1 MIQRIAEGFG
11 LSEVNV
17 EQAARLPHNAKLFN
31 DFLGANGALR
41 IFAFYQAPTIQSED
55 NPAEWTQQ
63 TDVPALFLTTGENQ
77 PILGKAVYFV
87 RMEDAS
93 KAVDV
98 NTGCDASV
106 LSGELSKDMLRD
118 LESFLNVLYIPQLK
132 QSNEWGKASTEQRDE
147 FLGEV
152 DRFRTDIKET
162 LKSLVGG
169 VELRRPE
176 KKFDV
181 DTHPQGREGI
191 RDDPE
196 AVRHYEELLLE
207 WCETIEEYLDEK
219 QTEKNSGGA
228 DAGPLTEVEYW
239 RRRMQRLTNITE
251 QLKTKDCK
259 NVIGILSSLVKGDA
273 GSAANDSSSVYSL
286 LRRWKT
292 IDVKITE
299 HANEAKDNEKY
310 LKTLEKFIEPL
321 YNAQPLQIIDTLPA
335 LMNSIKMIHT
345 IARYYNTT
353 ERMSTLFAKITNQMI
368 VNCRQYVT
376 QGQRPSELWDRDPQD
391 LVKYLEACLKLN
403 EAYQEQYRL
412 TKDKLL
418 TMPKGK
424 QFDFNE
430 TQIFGKFDLFCRRCI
445 KLIDMFSTIFQ
456 FQALAGHNLEGMES
470 LIKDFQR
477 VIETFKGKQ
486 KNDLLEYQNN
496 KFDRDYVEFNVKIS
510 DLEGA
515 LQQFINQS
523 FENITNIENSLNLL
537 KKFQNI
543 LQREN
548 LKNDLDDKFNIIF
561 QNYGVELEQVQ
572 HLYEKHKHAP
582 PLTRNLPPVAGNIT
596 WSRHL
601 LKRIEEPMKRF
612 ETNQNVLSTKDAK
625 KIIKTYNKVART
637 LVAFEY
643 LWYRAWIDSIET
655 SKAGLQATLIIR
667 HPEDGRLYVNFDQ
680 EILQLIREAKCLDR
694 MGIDI
699 PENAKIVLLQEEKFK
714 AYYNDL
720 AYALREYERV
730 AHMVI
735 PVTTALLR
743 PHIND
748 MEYKLRPGMITLTW
762 TSMNID
768 AYKHHVH
775 TGLQKLEELVHNIND
790 IIENRIEKNLKT
802 VSKSLLVD
810 LPADRSFTL
819 EDFVMTQEQF
829 IDKRSSQLQGKNV
842 QVENAVEDLIE
853 IITTYALDPH
863 IEPVSPEDVDNL
875 RKHYNHFMYQA
886 LLNCTKNSLNS
897 VKKRVGSRGG
907 GTFLFV
913 ERPFFDVDVQL
924 AIPAVR
930 LSPSLEDIQKAINKA
945 AGAVLR
951 CTKNLY
957 DWGQQ
962 DMNVANRVT
971 FFHKIAK
978 DIEIVRVVLLL
989 TGSIQGLKNQVSDYL
1004 QTFIQY
1010 DWLWKEDKDAAYN
1023 TFIKTKPALDD
1034 YRYELKRFVVV
1045 EKEIK
1050 AITGIHIIGALSL
1063 DTKNLK
1069 LQLMHEA
1076 GAWKVAFSE
1085 NLHIEALE
1093 KMNALND
1100 YMKVTDTRLKREVVD
1115 LDSLRYVMNVLKEIR
1130 ERESGIDMEIVPVM
1144 DMYEMLEQFLP
1155 EGYMDTSEMDQKS
1168 VIRSTWKRMVNKA
1181 EVVTDDLGKIQHG
1194 FKKQLLK
1201 DVRVFVTDVLKFRTD
1216 FVSNGPGEPGIDPN
1230 TAVERLKRFKDQFDI
1245 FARKEELYSGGEEL
1259 FALKPTP
1266 YPELVATKKEIGL
1279 QETLYGLYVDVHEKV
1294 EVEWPHIQWSEVQK
1308 NMDTMTERV
1317 ENFMARLS
1325 KMPRVLRTWPA
1336 YESLKKKLEDFGLV
1350 LPILEQLSKDS
1361 IKPRHWTELMQITG
1375 KSFTLDD
1382 DFRLKTL
1389 LACQLENHAEDLE
1402 ELTDGAD
1409 KQLAIEQKILEINGR
1424 WSQEEFDFQPWK
1436 SRGVPILRAVGPII
1450 EELEE
1455 SQMQCQTMLTMRHVK
1470 PFKEEVSGML
1480 TRLSDTSE
1488 TLERWLKVQQLWCS
1502 LESVFTGGDIA
1513 KQMPVE
1519 AKKFVKLDKDWAK
1532 LMAKASETCLVLEC
1546 CENEQLRT
1554 LLPVMYEE
1562 LERCQKALDGYLEQK
1577 RGKFPRFYF
1586 VSNPVLLQILSQGSD
1601 PMAIQP
1607 YYQTVFDAIEQVLHD
1622 ETDKRKIH
1630 TMVSRFK
1637 GVAEEIPFQTVVNAV
1652 GNIEDW
1658 LATMKQEQCF
1668 TMKDICRRC
1677 AEEIEAGVGVDS
1689 LRSFVDNMPPQYA
1702 LLGIQLLWTM
1712 DTTTALDECRVKKS
1726 GVGDCSKKQ
1735 TAILAELSSWCL
1747 EELPD
1752 KVTRTKYEC
1761 LVTIQVHQRDVNA
1774 DINTLFK
1781 QKKIHNAQDFEWL
1794 KQARFYWQP
1803 EEEDTTDED
1812 GKMCISVTNV
1822 DFMYMYEYLGCKG
1835 RLVITPLTDRCYIT
1849 LSQAMGMF
1857 LGGAPAGPAG
1867 TGKTETVKD
1876 MGRSLGIYVIV
1887 TNCTDQASYTSMGK
1901 IFKGLCMAGLWG
1913 CFDEFNRI
1921 KLPVLSVVAAQCMAI
1936 LDAKRLGQMSF
1947 YFPGDPQKIG
1957 IDHAVNFF
1965 ITMNPG
1971 YAGRQEL
1978 PENLKALFRGVTM
1991 MVPDREIII
2000 RVLLCAVGYDEF
2012 VMLSKKFTVL
2022 YQLSEEQLSKQRHYD
2037 FGLRNILSVLRTA
2050 GKTKRDNRQA
2060 DESELLYQTLRDMNM
2075 SKMVAQDVPLFL
2087 SLLKDLFPKLS
2098 APAVAVYKDVED
2110 QVDIAVENAGLIKHK
2125 NWLKKVVQ
2133 LYETVLV
2140 RHGIMVIG
2148 PTGGGKTEI
2157 FTRLRMALAE
2167 VYKRQYR
2174 EARLNPKA
2182 ILATQMYGEVDP
2194 LSDEW
2199 TTGVFAATWAKY
2211 NKRENPYDTWIIC
2224 DGPVDAI
2231 WIEDLNTV
2239 LDDNRIL
2246 TLANGDRIPMT
2257 DNTKIMFENET
2268 LVNASPA
2275 TVSRCGIIYVGD
2287 TELGWTPLV
2296 QAWTQGL
2303 SNKKR
2308 GILLMDLFIK
2318 YIGTESQEEPGHMF
2332 EFLIR
2337 DLRRV
2342 MPSSFAGVM
2351 ASCINLM
2358 NGLFS
2363 KHNISDSGDAAA
2375 IAVEKLLLYAITW
2388 SLGGLLEDEDRKKF
2402 DTYLRDLDKNGLM
2415 PTCEGVDTIYEMYV
2429 NTDSNDWSKW
2439 QATVWNYPDTETL
2452 DFSNILVPTM
2462 DSVRALYV
2470 IELMHSRMKPV
2481 LLTGGPGT
2489 AKTSAVQMFAG
2500 GFDPNEMT
2508 MKTIN
2513 FSSASTMLGFQVT
2526 IESCLDKRGGKT
2538 FGPPNGRKLTVFI
2551 DDISMPEINEWGD
2564 QPTVEIVRQIVE
2576 TNAMAFLDKDKRGDM
2591 RLCEDLTYI
2600 ACMTHPGGGRNDIP
2614 ERLKRHWLLVNL
2626 VLPAL
2631 ESINDM
2637 FGQMLKGRF
2646 PSDDYDS
2653 PTNQVINKLT
2663 EATIAL
2669 WNTMKTRM
2677 LPTPAKFH
2685 YVFNMRELSRVFQG
2699 LLLTP
2704 KDTLST
2710 GGLQDPDKKVAVN
2723 LLRLWKHENE
2733 RVFCDK
2739 LTNDK
2744 DKTFYKT
2751 VFSNEVSNMYG
2762 DTYAADVAD
2771 ERLFVDFFRDD
2782 VYDEDDNI
2790 VELSPKVYEAGGSL
2804 PNIRERVQFLMG
2816 RYNIANPATQLN
2828 LVLFDDALRHMMRIS
2843 RIIQMPRGSA
2853 LLVGVGGSGKQSLT
2867 RLAAFIGRHY
2877 IFQIALTKNYNRVN
2891 MLDDL
2896 RELYKTA
2903 GTNKDVTFLFTD
2915 AEIKSESFLEVI
2927 NSSLLTGEV
2936 GGLFSKEEM
2945 MGATAEIS
2953 GRFEKER
2960 PHLLPSPDNLAR
2972 FFIETVRDRLH
2983 FVLCMSPVNPLF
2995 PVRARKFPGLVS
3007 CCTIDWF
3014 LPWPEEALVTVSKGL
3029 ISDYPVECTD
3039 KEKDALMTH
3048 MGAVHNMATIAC
3060 SDYFKSMRRNVYQ
3073 TPKSFLSFIAD
3084 FKGMYGKKLAEVKK
3098 KAANINLGLRKLK
3111 EGAEDVEAMKIVLRE
3126 EQAKLAIATE
3136 ETNKMLG
3143 SLEIS
3148 SLEAKRESDLVSG
3161 IKDKCE
3167 KDAKRIAGEKSQCM
3181 AELAEAQPH
3190 VDAANKALDSI
3201 RAQDIGEVK
3210 VLKKPSDIIKL
3221 TFDCVLVLFHQP
3233 MEQVKNAKFII
3244 KKEEVSFIQDS
3255 FGNAGK
3261 MMADTQFLNH
3271 LKWFGKEGK
3280 DLMNGETV
3288 EFLMAYMK
3296 LENFNAV
3303 VAKSASSA
3311 AEGLCKFVTAMK
3323 FYYEASKMIKPK
3335 LEALAIA
3342 EGQLKDAN
3350 KKLAAAEKRLAVC
3363 QGRLNELT
3371 ETFEKQMAQKQRIE
3385 DGARALERKMD
3396 MASKLITGLA
3406 DEQIRWTEDSKTFAE
3421 VTRRLVGD
3429 CAVACAFVSYCGAFN
3444 QEKRTDMINEK
3455 FKKDCQE
3462 REIPVSPTIDV
3473 TSFLVDIGTI
3483 GDWNQQ
3489 GLPTDQLS
3497 IQNGILVTRS
3507 SRYPLMVDPQAQAIG
3522 WIRNKEKDRVP
3533 TFGETAINNPKLKDR
3548 LEFCMSEGKALI
3560 IVGVEEDIDP
3570 LLNPVMEKQIVK
3582 KGRNMFITV
3591 ADQQMDFDP
3600 NFMMYFVTRLP
3611 NPHFT
3616 PELQART
3623 AVVDFTVTMKGLE
3636 DQLLGRV
3643 IGKEQRALQDQL
3655 DDVLS
3660 DVNNLTKSLMV
3671 LDQQLLDRLSSNEGN
3686 LLDDVELIGV
3696 LANTKAKAIE
3706 VKTKLVQAT
3715 QTKIDIN
3722 EKREQFRP
3730 VATRGSVL
3738 YFSVVE
3744 TSLMNVMYQTS
3755 LMQFM
3760 ELFMSSMDK
3769 SEKANLA
3776 SKRVENIIYAMTY
3789 IVYRYINR
3797 GLYEEDKM
3805 TFVLIVTLKILVT
3818 AGRLQQSDVAL
3829 LLRGG
3834 AALDINSVR
3843 KKPFAWL
3850 PDMIWLNA
3858 LEVSTRVGFFRS
3870 LPEDLVRNEAEWKIW
3885 FECNDPDKD
3894 PVPDYEGRLTE
3905 EPIMG
3910 SWYRLLI
3917 VRMFRQDRARLS
3929 IQDFIRQTPAMGN
3942 RYVDPVTDTLLSIVD
3957 EMKAEIPVIFLLSIG
3972 ADPTEAL
3979 MQLCRKKKTSCHAIS
3994 MGEGQRTPALD
4005 AISVASEQGT
4015 WVLLQNCE
4023 LGLDLMVDM
4032 EDLMKATKFN
4042 EDFRLFITAA
4052 PEKTFPL
4059 GLLQMST
4066 KVTNDPPS
4074 GLRAGLMRS
4083 YATIVDQDR
4092 IERIETPLW
4101 RKMLFT
4107 LCFLHSIVQE
4117 RRKFGPL
4124 GWCIPYEYN
4133 VGDLAA
4139 CIMFLEQHLY
4149 TNPHISYG
4157 TVQYMVSEIQYGG
4170 KITDQLDRV
4179 LFNTYAEKW
4188 LTPEVLD
4195 DNFMFNPVKPL
4206 APIPNDFVY
4215 KAPNFEEHAK
4225 YADYCASFPEMDSP
4239 EIGGLHPNADLTF
4252 RLKEVV
4258 AMFNALL
4265 ETQPKSG
4272 GGGDGRSREDIVYEM
4287 AAELLTKVPE
4297 DFVEVI
4303 YMKQIRSLGGLDVP
4317 LNVVLFQEVT
4327 ILQRVIMKVRHTLHA
4342 MRQAIDGEVV
4352 MTQELL
4358 TNIGELFN
4366 SLVPQTWVFAPSG
4379 DEFSWISSTV
4389 GLWFGMLQNR
4399 YDQNSKWLTSGRPV
4413 TFWMHGFANPQG
4425 FLTSMKQEVT
4435 RKHRNDGWA
4444 LDDVIYHTEVTDYE
4458 RVETVGKPP
4467 KEGVYVNGLFLDGCA
4482 YSRHDKSL
4490 VESEPKK
4497 LFAPLPVLYVSG
4509 TTKSLRAQRIKSGA
4523 YGPNGP
4529 YSCPLYR
4536 YPARTGRYFICQV
4549 DLPSKA
4555 VDGPAVK
4562 PKQWVLRGVGLV
4574 ITTDYA

>member
-1 MIQRIAEGFG
+1 MYPAFFMSFIVTPRHRWMIQRISEGFG
-11 LSEVNV
+11 LSEAQV
-17 EQAARLPHNAKLFN
+17 EQASRLPQNAKLFN
-31 DFLGANGALR
+31 AFLGANGPLR
-41 IFAFYQAPTIQSED
+41 IFAFYQPPMVQSEE
-55 NPAEWTQQ
+55 NPGEWAQQ
-63 TDVPALFLTTGENQ
+63 TDVPALLLTTGEDQ
-77 PILGKAVYFV
+77 PILAKAVYFI
-87 RMEDAS
+87 RMENTG

-98 NTGCDASV
+98 NTGCDSAV
-106 LSGELSKDMLRD
+106 LSGELSKDMLKD

-132 QSNEWGKASTEQRDE
+132 QTNEWGKATTDQRDE

-176 KKFDV
+176 KRFDI
-181 DTHPQGREGI
+181 DTHPRGRDGI
-191 RDDPE
+191 REDPE
-196 AVRHYEELLLE
+196 AVRHYAELLEE
-207 WCETIEEYLDEK
+207 WCSTIEKYLDEK

-259 NVIGILSSLVKGDA
+259 NVIGMLNSLVKGGD
-273 GSAANDSSSVYSL
+273 GGGGDNSSIYAL

-321 YNAQPLQIIDTLPA
+321 YNSQPLQIIDTLPA

-368 VNCRQYVT
+368 TNCRKYVT
-376 QGQRPSELWDRDPQD
+376 RGQRASELWERDPQS

-456 FQALAGHNLEGMES
+456 FAALASHHLEGMET
-470 LIKDFQR
+470 LIKKFKK
-477 VIETFKGKQ
+477 VIEDFKKKQ
-486 KNDLLEYQNN
+486 KNDLLEFQNN
-496 KFDRDYVEFNVKIS
+496 TFDREYVEFNVKIS

-819 EDFVMTQEQF
+819 EDFVATQEKY
-829 IDKRSSQLQGKNV
+829 ILKKSSLLQGKNV

-853 IITTYALDPH
+853 IITTYVLDPH

-930 LSPSLEDIQKAINKA
+930 LSPSLGDIQKSINKA

-951 CTKNLY
+951 CTKNLF

-962 DMNVANRVT
+962 DISESNRIT

-989 TGSIQGLKNQVSDYL
+989 TGSIQGLKNQVADYL

-1023 TFIKTKPALDD
+1023 AFIKNKPALDD
-1034 YRYELKRFVVV
+1034 YRVELKRFVVV

-1050 AITGIHIIGALSL
+1050 SITGIHIIGALSL

-1130 ERESGIDMEIVPVM
+1130 ERESGIDMEIMPVM
-1144 DMYEMLEQFLP
+1144 DMYDMLEQFLP

-1181 EVVTDDLGKIQHG
+1181 EVVTDELGKLQMG
-1194 FKKQLLK
+1194 FKKGLLK
-1201 DVRVFVTDVLKFRTD
+1201 DIRAFVTDVLRFRND
-1216 FVSNGPGEPGIDPN
+1216 FVTNGPGEPGIDPN
-1230 TAVERLKRFKDQFDI
+1230 TAVERLKRFKDQYDI
-1245 FARKEELYSGGEEL
+1245 FARKEELYRGGEEL

-1266 YPELVATKKEIGL
+1266 YPELQKTKKEVAL
-1279 QETLYGLYVDVHEKV
+1279 QETLYGLYVDVHDKI

-1308 NMDTMTERV
+1308 NMETMTERV

-1325 KMPRVLRTWPA
+1325 KMPKVLRTWEA
-1336 YESLKKKLEDFGLV
+1336 YDSLKTKLENFATV
-1350 LPILEQLSKDS
+1350 LPLLEQLSKDS
-1361 IKPRHWTELMQITG
+1361 IKPRHWTELMSITG
-1375 KSFTLDD
+1375 SSFQLDD

-1389 LACQLENHAEDLE
+1389 LACKLEAHNEDIE
-1402 ELTDGAD
+1402 ELCDGAD
-1409 KQLAIEQKILEINGR
+1409 KQLAIEQKIVEINGR
-1424 WSQEEFDFQPWK
+1424 WSGEEFSFQPWK
-1436 SRGVPILRAVGPII
+1436 SRGVPILRAVVPII

-1532 LMAKASETCLVLEC
+1532 LMAKASETLLVIEC

-1607 YYQTVFDAIEQVLHD
+1607 YYQTVFDAIEQVIHD

-1658 LATMKQEQCF
+1658 LQTMKLEQCY

-1677 AEEIEAGVGVDS
+1677 AEEVEQAIESKMEIEG

-1702 LLGIQLLWTM
+1702 LLGIQLMWTL
-1712 DTTTALDECRVKKS
+1712 DVTKALDECRVKKS
-1726 GVGDCSKKQ
+1726 GVAECTKKQ
-1735 TAILAELSSWCL
+1735 TAILSELSSWCL
-1747 EELPD
+1747 EELPN
-1752 KVTRTKYEC
+1752 KMTRTKYEC
-1761 LVTIQVHQRDVNA
+1761 LVTIQVHQRDVMA
-1774 DINTLFK
+1774 DLNSFFK
-1781 QKKIHNAQDFEWL
+1781 QKKLHSATDFEWL

-1803 EEEDTTDED
+1803 EEEDLCDDD
-1812 GKMCISVTNV
+1812 GKLCVSVTNV

-1849 LSQAMGMF
+1849 LAQAIGMF

-1887 TNCTDQASYTSMGK
+1887 TNCTDQASYGSMGK
-1901 IFKGLCMAGLWG
+1901 IYKGLCMAGLWG

-1921 KLPVLSVVAAQCMAI
+1921 KLPVLSVVAAQVMSI
-1936 LDAKRLGQMSF
+1936 LDAKRLGQETF

-1957 IDHAVNFF
+1957 MDPTVCFF

-1978 PENLKALFRGVTM
+1978 PENLKALFRSCAM

-2000 RVLLCAVGYDEF
+2000 RVLLCAVGYDDF
-2012 VMLSKKFTVL
+2012 VLLSRKFTVL
-2022 YQLSEEQLSKQRHYD
+2022 YALSEEQLSKQKHYD

-2050 GKTKRDNRQA
+2050 GQTKRDNR
-2060 DESELLYQTLRDMNM
+2060 DSSEAKLLYQTLRDMNL

-2087 SLLKDLFPKLS
+2087 SLLKDLFPKVPS
-2098 APAVAVYKDVED
+2098 PPVAVYKEVED
-2110 QVDIAVENAGLIKHK
+2110 EVNKAVDEAGLIQHK

-2133 LYETVLV
+2133 LYETTVV

-2148 PTGGGKTEI
+2148 PTGGGKTQI
-2157 FTRLRMALAE
+2157 FTMLRKGLAE
-2167 VYKRQYR
+2167 VNKIPYR

-2182 ILATQMYGEVDP
+2182 ILASQMYGELDP
-2194 LSDEW
+2194 MSDEW
-2199 TTGVFAATWAKY
+2199 TTGVFAATWTKY
-2211 NKRENPYDTWIIC
+2211 NKRENPYHTWIIC

-2257 DNTKIMFENET
+2257 DNVKIMFENET
-2268 LVNASPA
+2268 LINASPA
-2275 TVSRCGIIYVGD
+2275 TVSRCGIIYVSD

-2296 QAWTQGL
+2296 QGWTKKM

-2308 GILLMDLFIK
+2308 GQMLTDMFIR
-2318 YIGTESQEEPGHMF
+2318 YIGDENPEEPGHLF

-2337 DLRRV
+2337 NTKRV
-2342 MPSSFAGVM
+2342 MRSSLAGAV
-2351 ASCINLM
+2351 AGTINLM
-2358 NGLFS
+2358 DGLFQS
-2363 KHNISDSGDAAA
+2363 HNIPEGGESATIA
-2375 IAVEKLLLYAITW
+2375 IEKLLLYALTW
-2388 SLGGLLEDEDRKKF
+2388 SLGGLLEDQDRMKWHEYLKSI
-2402 DTYLRDLDKNGLM
+2402 DTNGCM
-2415 PTCEGVDTIYEMYV
+2415 PEADEGESIYEYYVNVDT
-2429 NTDSNDWSKW
+2429 NDWSKW
-2439 QATVWNYPDTETL
+2439 SAPNWEYPETDHL

-2462 DSVRALYV
+2462 DSTRALYV
-2470 IELMHSRMKPV
+2470 ISLMHKQMKPI
-2481 LLTGGPGT
+2481 LLTGGQGT
-2489 AKTSAVQMFAG
+2489 AKTSTVQMFAHD
-2500 GFDPNEMT
+2500 FDPAKMT
-2508 MKTIN
+2508 LKTIN
-2513 FSSASTMLGFQVT
+2513 FSSASTMLGFQVQVEGT
-2526 IESCLDKRGGKT
+2526 LDKRGGKT
-2538 FGPPNGRKLTVFI
+2538 FGPPNGRKLTVFV
-2551 DDISMPEINEWGD
+2551 DDLSMPEINEWGD

-2576 TNAMAFLDKDKRGDM
+2576 TNSMAFLDKDKRGDM
-2591 RLCEDLTYI
+2591 RICEDLTYI
-2600 ACMTHPGGGRNDIP
+2600 GCMTHPGGGRNDIP
-2614 ERLKRHWLLVNL
+2614 ERLKRHFLLFNL

-2631 ESINDM
+2631 ESINDL

-2653 PTNQVINKLT
+2653 PTNKVVNTLT
-2663 EATIAL
+2663 EATIKL
-2669 WNTMKTRM
+2669 WNIMKTRM

-2699 LLLTP
+2699 ILLTP
-2704 KDTLST
+2704 KDTIAT
-2710 GGLQDPDKKVAVN
+2710 GGAQEPNTQVATN

-2744 DKTFYKT
+2744 DKGFYLKQFEGL
-2751 VFSNEVSNMYG
+2751 VNEVYG
-2762 DTYAADVAD
+2762 DKYAADVTD
-2771 ERLFVDFFRDD
+2771 ERFYVDFFRDD
-2782 VYDEDDNI
+2782 LYDEDDNI
-2790 VELSPKVYEAGGSL
+2790 VELSPKVYEIGGSL
-2804 PNIRERVQFLMG
+2804 EQIRERVTFFMG
-2816 RYNIANPATQLN
+2816 RYNVANPATPLN

-2867 RLAAFIGRHY
+2867 RLAAFIGRHHT
-2877 IFQIALTKNYNRVN
+2877 FQIALTKNYNKSN

-2903 GTNKDVTFLFTD
+2903 GVNKDVTFLFTD

-2927 NSSLLTGEV
+2927 NSALLTGEV

-2945 MGATAEIS
+2945 MSATADIS
-2953 GRFEKER
+2953 SRFEKER
-2960 PHLLPSPDNLAR
+2960 PHLLPTPDNLSK

-2983 FVLCMSPVNPLF
+2983 FVLCMSPVSALF
-2995 PVRARKFPGLVS
+2995 PIRARKFPGLVS

-3014 LPWPEEALVTVSKGL
+3014 LPWPEEALVNVSQGF
-3029 ISDYPVECTD
+3029 ISDFTVECTA
-3039 KEKDALMTH
+3039 KEKEALMVH
-3048 MGAVHNMATIAC
+3048 MGAVHNIATKAC
-3060 SDYFKSMRRNVYQ
+3060 EDYFKSMRRHVYQ

-3084 FKGMYGKKLAEVKK
+3084 FKAMYSRKLAEVKK
-3098 KAANINLGLRKLK
+3098 KANNINLGLRKLK
-3111 EGAEDVEAMKIVLRE
+3111 EGAEDVEAMKVVLRD

-3148 SLEAKRESDLVSG
+3148 SLEAKRESDLVFG
-3161 IKDKCE
+3161 I
-3167 KDAKRIAGEKSQCM
+3167 
-3181 AELAEAQPH
+3181 
-3190 VDAANKALDSI
+3190 
-3201 RAQDIGEVK
+3201 
-3210 VLKKPSDIIKL
+3210 
-3221 TFDCVLVLFHQP
+3221 
-3233 MEQVKNAKFII
+3233 
-3244 KKEEVSFIQDS
+3244 
-3255 FGNAGK
+3255 
-3261 MMADTQFLNH
+3261 
-3271 LKWFGKEGK
+3271 
-3280 DLMNGETV
+3280 
-3288 EFLMAYMK
+3288 
-3296 LENFNAV
+3296 
-3303 VAKSASSA
+3303 
-3311 AEGLCKFVTAMK
+3311 
-3323 FYYEASKMIKPK
+3323 
-3335 LEALAIA
+3335 
-3342 EGQLKDAN
+3342 
-3350 KKLAAAEKRLAVC
+3350 
-3363 QGRLNELT
+3363 
-3371 ETFEKQMAQKQRIE
+3371 
-3385 DGARALERKMD
+3385 
-3396 MASKLITGLA
+3396 
-3406 DEQIRWTEDSKTFAE
+3406 
-3421 VTRRLVGD
+3421 
-3429 CAVACAFVSYCGAFN
+3429 
-3444 QEKRTDMINEK
+3444 
-3455 FKKDCQE
+3455 
-3462 REIPVSPTIDV
+3462 
-3473 TSFLVDIGTI
+3473 
-3483 GDWNQQ
+3483 
-3489 GLPTDQLS
+3489 
-3497 IQNGILVTRS
+3497 
-3507 SRYPLMVDPQAQAIG
+3507 
-3522 WIRNKEKDRVP
+3522 
-3533 TFGETAINNPKLKDR
+3533 
-3548 LEFCMSEGKALI
+3548 
-3560 IVGVEEDIDP
+3560 
-3570 LLNPVMEKQIVK
+3570 
-3582 KGRNMFITV
+3582 
-3591 ADQQMDFDP
+3591 
-3600 NFMMYFVTRLP
+3600 
-3611 NPHFT
+3611 
-3616 PELQART
+3616 
-3623 AVVDFTVTMKGLE
+3623 
-3636 DQLLGRV
+3636 
-3643 IGKEQRALQDQL
+3643 
-3655 DDVLS
+3655 
-3660 DVNNLTKSLMV
+3660 
-3671 LDQQLLDRLSSNEGN
+3671 
-3686 LLDDVELIGV
+3686 
-3696 LANTKAKAIE
+3696 
-3706 VKTKLVQAT
+3706 
-3715 QTKIDIN
+3715 
-3722 EKREQFRP
+3722 
-3730 VATRGSVL
+3730 
-3738 YFSVVE
+3738 
-3744 TSLMNVMYQTS
+3744 
-3755 LMQFM
+3755 
-3760 ELFMSSMDK
+3760 
-3769 SEKANLA
+3769 
-3776 SKRVENIIYAMTY
+3776 
-3789 IVYRYINR
+3789 
-3797 GLYEEDKM
+3797 
-3805 TFVLIVTLKILVT
+3805 
-3818 AGRLQQSDVAL
+3818 
-3829 LLRGG
+3829 
-3834 AALDINSVR
+3834 
-3843 KKPFAWL
+3843 
-3850 PDMIWLNA
+3850 
-3858 LEVSTRVGFFRS
+3858 
-3870 LPEDLVRNEAEWKIW
+3870 
-3885 FECNDPDKD
+3885 
-3894 PVPDYEGRLTE
+3894 
-3905 EPIMG
+3905 
-3910 SWYRLLI
+3910 
-3917 VRMFRQDRARLS
+3917 
-3929 IQDFIRQTPAMGN
+3929 
-3942 RYVDPVTDTLLSIVD
+3942 
-3957 EMKAEIPVIFLLSIG
+3957 
-3972 ADPTEAL
+3972 
-3979 MQLCRKKKTSCHAIS
+3979 
-3994 MGEGQRTPALD
+3994 
-4005 AISVASEQGT
+4005 
-4015 WVLLQNCE
+4015 
-4023 LGLDLMVDM
+4023 
-4032 EDLMKATKFN
+4032 
-4042 EDFRLFITAA
+4042 
-4052 PEKTFPL
+4052 
-4059 GLLQMST
+4059 
-4066 KVTNDPPS
+4066 
-4074 GLRAGLMRS
+4074 
-4083 YATIVDQDR
+4083 
-4092 IERIETPLW
+4092 
-4101 RKMLFT
+4101 
-4107 LCFLHSIVQE
+4107 
-4117 RRKFGPL
+4117 
-4124 GWCIPYEYN
+4124 
-4133 VGDLAA
+4133 
-4139 CIMFLEQHLY
+4139 
-4149 TNPHISYG
+4149 
-4157 TVQYMVSEIQYGG
+4157 
-4170 KITDQLDRV
+4170 
-4179 LFNTYAEKW
+4179 
-4188 LTPEVLD
+4188 
-4195 DNFMFNPVKPL
+4195 
-4206 APIPNDFVY
+4206 
-4215 KAPNFEEHAK
+4215 
-4225 YADYCASFPEMDSP
+4225 
-4239 EIGGLHPNADLTF
+4239 
-4252 RLKEVV
+4252 
-4258 AMFNALL
+4258 
-4265 ETQPKSG
+4265 
-4272 GGGDGRSREDIVYEM
+4272 
-4287 AAELLTKVPE
+4287 
-4297 DFVEVI
+4297 
-4303 YMKQIRSLGGLDVP
+4303 
-4317 LNVVLFQEVT
+4317 
-4327 ILQRVIMKVRHTLHA
+4327 
-4342 MRQAIDGEVV
+4342 
-4352 MTQELL
+4352 
-4358 TNIGELFN
+4358 
-4366 SLVPQTWVFAPSG
+4366 
-4379 DEFSWISSTV
+4379 
-4389 GLWFGMLQNR
+4389 
-4399 YDQNSKWLTSGRPV
+4399 
-4413 TFWMHGFANPQG
+4413 
-4425 FLTSMKQEVT
+4425 
-4435 RKHRNDGWA
+4435 
-4444 LDDVIYHTEVTDYE
+4444 
-4458 RVETVGKPP
+4458 
-4467 KEGVYVNGLFLDGCA
+4467 
-4482 YSRHDKSL
+4482 
-4490 VESEPKK
+4490 
-4497 LFAPLPVLYVSG
+4497 
-4509 TTKSLRAQRIKSGA
+4509 
-4523 YGPNGP
+4523 
-4529 YSCPLYR
+4529 
-4536 YPARTGRYFICQV
+4536 
-4549 DLPSKA
+4549 
-4555 VDGPAVK
+4555 
-4562 PKQWVLRGVGLV
+4562 
-4574 ITTDYA
+4574 